1 MSLSINK
8 QTLIGHVGQEPVE
21 KILPNNLIV
30 VTFSVATN
38 RSWINKDS
46 GETQEATDWHN
57 IVLFNKQAQRAMDFL
72 KKGSKVY
79 IEGSART
86 KKWEKD
92 GQTHYMTQVY
102 AETWI
107 ALDKSTQEEGAKI
120 LEHPPQQ
127 VPAEALD
134 NFDADIP
141 F

>member
-1 MSLSINK
+1 MSLSVNK

-21 KILPNNLIV
+21 KTLPNNLV
-30 VTFSVATN
+30 VVNFSVATN
-38 RSWINKDS
+38 RSWTDKDS
-46 GETQEATDWHN
+46 GEIKEATDWHN

-79 IEGSART
+79 IEGSTRT

-107 ALDKSTQEEGAKI
+107 ALDKATPDEGSKLI
-120 LEHPPQQ
+120 EQPPQPA
-127 VPAEALD
+127 PAEA
-134 NFDADIP
+134 FDSDIP